1 MGNAATMSLLLARLV
16 SGIYTFL
23 HVAPECIAAA
33 IYLWPAV
40 HPDSMTATVQREHND
55 WHGWHICLH
64 FENLWKMEK
73 YLQPSCLCQVI
84 WVPYL

>member
-33 IYLWPAV
+33 IYL
-40 HPDSMTATVQREHND
+40 
-55 WHGWHICLH
+55 
-64 FENLWKMEK
+64 
-73 YLQPSCLCQVI
+73 
-84 WVPYL
+84 